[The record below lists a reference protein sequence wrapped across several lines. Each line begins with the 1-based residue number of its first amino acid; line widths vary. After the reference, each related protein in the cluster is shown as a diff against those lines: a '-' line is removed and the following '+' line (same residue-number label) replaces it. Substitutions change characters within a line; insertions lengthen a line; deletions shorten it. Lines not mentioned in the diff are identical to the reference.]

1 MTTKTAKRHNFRN
14 LKIYSRSIEFAVEI
28 YTLSRTFPREELY
41 GITSQIRRAAT
52 SISLNIAEGSG
63 NTSEKE
69 FRRFLEIALRSNY
82 EVMSCLEI
90 AKRLTYCDE
99 DKYRVLIAEADEIAA
114 MIVGFS
120 KSLCSQSRGQKLDI
134 QDNRT
139 QKPDSEK

>member
-1 MTTKTAKRHNFRN
+1 MKSRTPRKHNFRN
-14 LKIYSRSIEFAVEI
+14 LKIYSRAIEFAANI
-28 YTLSRTFPREELY
+28 YSVSKTFPKEELY

-69 FRRFLEIALRSNY
+69 FRRFLEIALRSDY

-90 AKRLTYCDE
+90 ALRLNYCDQKTYDE
-99 DKYRVLIAEADEIAA
+99 LVEESDEIAA

-120 KSLCSQSRGQKLDI
+120 KSLSSDNRAQKTDI
-134 QDNRT
+134 QKQD
-139 QKPDSEK
+139 KG